1 MSVPRIAQP
10 AAAAPTDGLAVPRR
24 YWAIAAIILAITM
37 SVLDSTIV
45 NVALPSMAR
54 ELHASDAAS
63 IWVINAYQI
72 AILVALL
79 PLASLGEIV
88 GYRRVSQ
95 CGLAVFTV
103 ASLACALAPTL
114 TILSIARVIQG
125 LGAAGIM
132 SVSSA
137 LVRFTYPRRMLGRA
151 IGINALAVA
160 IAAATGPTI
169 ASVILAV
176 AQWRWLFAVNV
187 PIGLLTIVIA
197 LCALP
202 ETQRSS
208 RRLNYVG
215 VVLQVGTFALL
226 MGGFQSF
233 AHDAMTLPGIAEI
246 AAGGLLAI
254 LLVRHEIVRD
264 APLIPFDLL
273 RLPLFSLSVVTSVG
287 SFMAQ
292 TTGLVALPF
301 EIQHIGHSAAETGLL
316 MTPWP
321 VGVAVAAPLAGR
333 LADRYPAGILAS
345 LGLLTMAAGLFLLAV
360 FPPNG
365 TAVDLIWRMALCGLG
380 FGFFQSPNNRTLI
393 ASAPYARTGAAG
405 GMQATARLL
414 GQTLGAAGVAILFR
428 AYPGRGPNLAL
439 SAAAA
444 IALAAAVVS
453 VSRLT
458 SRSDQGCGGGSGPV
472 DPVALGQ

>member
-1 MSVPRIAQP
+1 MTASGHTQ
-10 AAAAPTDGLAVPRR
+10 AAATGRGDGLPVPRR

-45 NVALPSMAR
+45 NVALPSLAHDFR
-54 ELHASDAAS
+54 ASDAAS

-114 TILSIARVIQG
+114 ATLSIARVVQG

-132 SVSSA
+132 SVNSA
-137 LVRFTYPRRMLGRA
+137 LVRFTYPHRMLGRA
-151 IGINALAVA
+151 IGINAFAVA

-169 ASVILAV
+169 ASAILAV
-176 AQWRWLFAVNV
+176 AHWRWLFAVNLPV
-187 PIGLLTIVIA
+187 GLFTIVIA
-197 LCALP
+197 IFALP
-202 ETQRSS
+202 ETERSS
-208 RRLNYVG
+208 RRLNHVG
-215 VVLQVGTFALL
+215 VILQAGTFALL
-226 MGGFQSF
+226 IGGVQSF
-233 AHDAMTLPGIAEI
+233 AHDAMTPLGIAEI
-246 AAGGLLAI
+246 AGGCVLGV

-273 RLPLFSLSVVTSVG
+273 RLRIFSLSVATSIG

-301 EIQHIGHSAAETGLL
+301 EIQHMGHSAAETGLL

-321 VGVAVAAPLAGR
+321 VGVAVAAPIAGY
-333 LADRYPAGILAS
+333 LADRYPAGILGS
-345 LGLLTMAAGLFLLAV
+345 LGLLAMAAGMFLLAL
-360 FPPNG
+360 FPHNG
-365 TAVDLIWRMALCGLG
+365 TSANLIWRMALCGLG

-393 ASAPYARTGAAG
+393 SAAPYARTGAAG
-405 GMQATARLL
+405 GMLATARLL

-428 AYPGRGPNLAL
+428 AYPGRGSNLAL
-439 SAAAA
+439 SAAAV

-453 VSRLT
+453 ASRLT
-458 SRSDQGCGGGSGPV
+458 ANPQRSIPAQSLEP
-472 DPVALGQ
+472 

>member
-1 MSVPRIAQP
+1 MLNSRPAQAT
-10 AAAAPTDGLAVPRR
+10 AAVRADGLAVPRR

-45 NVALPSMAR
+45 NVALPSLAR
-54 ELHASDAAS
+54 DFRATDAAS

-72 AILVALL
+72 AILIALL

-114 TILSIARVIQG
+114 ATLSIARVVQG

-132 SVSSA
+132 SVNSA
-137 LVRFTYPRRMLGRA
+137 LVRFTYPQRLLGRA
-151 IGINALAVA
+151 IGINAFAVA

-169 ASVILAV
+169 ASAILAV
-176 AQWRWLFAVNV
+176 AHWRWLFAVNV
-187 PIGLLTIVIA
+187 PVGLITIVIA
-197 LCALP
+197 LLALP
-202 ETQRSS
+202 ETERSS
-208 RRLNYVG
+208 RRLNHVG
-215 VVLQVGTFALL
+215 VVLQAGTFALL
-226 MGGFQSF
+226 LGGLQSF
-233 AHDAMTLPGIAEI
+233 AHQAMTPLGIAEI
-246 AAGGLLAI
+246 VGGLALGI
-254 LLVRHEIVRD
+254 VLVRHEIVRD

-273 RLPLFSLSVVTSVG
+273 RLRLFSLSIVTSIG

-301 EIQHIGHSAAETGLL
+301 EIQHVGHTAAETGLL

-333 LADRYPAGILAS
+333 LADRYPAGILGS
-345 LGLLTMAAGLFLLAV
+345 VGLLALATGLLLLAL
-360 FPPNG
+360 FPANG
-365 TAVDLIWRMALCGLG
+365 TSADLIWRMALCGLG
-380 FGFFQSPNNRTLI
+380 FGFFQAPNNRTLI
-393 ASAPYARTGAAG
+393 SAAPYARTGAAG
-405 GMQATARLL
+405 GMLATARLL

-428 AYPGRGPNLAL
+428 AYPGRGSNLAL
-439 SAAAA
+439 SVAAA

-453 VSRLT
+453 ASRLAGRT
-458 SRSDQGCGGGSGPV
+458 E
-472 DPVALGQ
+472 